1 MSKGTK
7 VIHFCARH
15 FFDRLRMAYTKT
27 FTVELMDVSGSW
39 NLNEKKVEELL
50 YVLVFVGLLEVK
62 YDPNALLDL
71 QQLDGWLNN

>member
-1 MSKGTK
+1 M
-7 VIHFCARH
+7 
-15 FFDRLRMAYTKT
+15 
-27 FTVELMDVSGSW
+27 ELTDVSGTW

-50 YVLVFVGLLEVK
+50 YVLVFVGLQEVK

>member
-1 MSKGTK
+1 
-7 VIHFCARH
+7 
-15 FFDRLRMAYTKT
+15 MACTKT